1 MTEYNKEIIEVS
13 KATKEVAKA
22 TTKALGTAEKIGGF
36 VSRYI
41 GGPLEQA
48 MGIFEDKLKYIRW
61 ERQERLFLRA
71 QEFLKQEEIEKPNN
85 PVPLKYAVPLLEA
98 ASMEENDELQDL
110 WVKLLIN
117 FSVVGSKIEPSRT
130 YIDILERISP
140 IEAEI
145 IKVVY
150 SNPYE
155 SMKHTGVGTQK
166 LPQSAEVLPKKKDK
180 ALRETLKIEPSDE
193 VKLAL
198 ANLDRLGVLSVGRS
212 MGGGQL
218 FGIVNPTLLGK
229 SFFEACTLPSEK

>member
-13 KATKEVAKA
+13 KAAKEVAKA
-22 TTKALGTAEKIGGF
+22 TTKALGTAEKFGGF

-48 MGIFEDKLKYIRW
+48 MGIFNDKLKYIRW
-61 ERQERLFLRA
+61 ERQERLFIRA
-71 QEFLKQEEIEKPNN
+71 QEFLKQEGIERPNN

-110 WVKLLIN
+110 WAKLLIN
-117 FSVVGSKIEPSRT
+117 FSVVGSQIEASRT

-155 SMKHTGVGTQK
+155 SMKHKGVGTQK
-166 LPQSAEVLPKKKDK
+166 LPQVAEVWPEKKDK
-180 ALRETLKIEPSDE
+180 AVREAMKIEPLDE

-218 FGIVNPTLLGK
+218 FGTINPTLLGK